1 MYGYEKLMKDNNLS
15 ETKLGTDTR
24 IGIKAIKESLK
35 AIDRQKKS
43 EKFNGTINPK
53 VYEKIKAIDRWVCRD
68 IIDQLE
74 GTDENDEE
82 IPFEADE
89 VIDEIKN
96 GNNGDKKEVELSEQ
110 EKKGNQIEAELK
122 KLMESNKFSYT
133 IDELKNVAPITYEE
147 IWDNYDDG
155 EENGVGTKSFS
166 IKEDSNNL
174 FNVSKN

>member
-1 MYGYEKLMKDNNLS
+1 MNFNEIEQKLIDWMVDFVEKPNPLLNNWAPCPFARQARINNKIEIQYS
-15 ETKLGTDTR
+15 DIDTL
-24 IGIKAIKESLK
+24 ISCVNNSLPLL
-35 AIDRQKKS
+35 DH
-43 EKFNGTINPK
+43 
-53 VYEKIKAIDRWVCRD
+53 
-68 IIDQLE
+68 
-74 GTDENDEE
+74 
-82 IPFEADE
+82 
-89 VIDEIKN
+89 
-96 GNNGDKKEVELSEQ
+96 KEVVVVCFDHTQIDATSLQ
-110 EKKGNQIEAELK
+110 EIVCNLNK